1 VEAAGGPDAAY
12 DASIRRTTF
21 VERLRRGDTYGIL
34 LILIIGGLVLMGAF
48 ENTRWS
54 RVVTCVLFGMI
65 LLLALH
71 TSRAPR
77 WLSGSAVGVIVVCL
91 VLTLTEAISRSDRGI
106 ELAAYIVLALTAMA
120 PVVILVRI
128 ARHPTVNLET
138 ILGALSAY
146 LLIGLVFSGVYR
158 AVQAIT
164 DDAFFTQSNRPDPLD
179 FLYFSFTT
187 LTTTGF
193 GDLTPAT
200 DAGKVLVNLEQLTG
214 QIFLVTIVAGLV
226 SSFGRSRRLPAD

>member
-1 VEAAGGPDAAY
+1 VEVAAY
-12 DASIRRTTF
+12 
-21 VERLRRGDTYGIL
+21 L
-34 LILIIGGLVLMGAF
+34 
-48 ENTRWS
+48 
-54 RVVTCVLFGMI
+54 
-65 LLLALH
+65 
-71 TSRAPR
+71 
-77 WLSGSAVGVIVVCL
+77 
-91 VLTLTEAISRSDRGI
+91 
-106 ELAAYIVLALTAMA
+106 VLALTAAA

-164 DDAFFTQSNRPDPLD
+164 DDPFFTQAARPDPLD
-179 FLYFSFTT
+179 FVYFSFTT

-200 DAGKVLVNLEQLTG
+200 DPGKVLVNLEQLTG

-226 SSFGRSRRLPAD
+226 GSFGRSRRLPAD